1 VRLAIIPARG
11 GSRRVPSKNYRPF
24 RGQPMLLYP
33 IQAAQASGLFDL
45 IVVSTDH
52 HLIADI
58 AFQAGCAVLP
68 RPTDD
73 GSTGTQEIA
82 ARVLDQ
88 LQVHGGAACVIY
100 PTSPLLH
107 PGNLQEGWAR
117 LLSPAALNKSYA
129 MSVGPDGQDAG
140 CFYWGWT
147 LHFRGRRP
155 LDAFTTLD
163 VPLPAERVCDINT
176 PEDWARAESMFD
188 ALRRATP

>member
-1 VRLAIIPARG
+1 MRIAILPCRG
-11 GSRRVPSKNYRPF
+11 GSVRVPQKNFRPF
-24 RGQPMLLYP
+24 KGQPMLLYP

-45 IVVSTDH
+45 IVVSTDS
-52 HLIADI
+52 HLIANI
-58 AFQAGCAVLP
+58 AFQAGCTVVP

-88 LQVHGGAACVIY
+88 LNVQGGACCVIY
-100 PTSPLLH
+100 PTSPLLRRDD
-107 PGNLQEGWAR
+107 LERGWGT
-117 LLSPAALNKSYA
+117 LLSPTTLNRSYA

-147 LHFRGRRP
+147 LYFRARRP
-155 LDAFTTLD
+155 LDSYTTAK
-163 VPLPAERVCDINT
+163 VEMPAERVCDINY

-188 ALRRATP
+188 ALRRVNP